1 MHNIVYKLTT
11 KIIIIF
17 VERTNT
23 MSNTNSLQ
31 NKKKI
36 HFIGIGGISMSG
48 LAEIIF
54 NKGYKVTGSDMKHSL
69 TTDHLEK
76 IGIPVYYPQAASNI
90 ADDVDLVVYTAAIHD
105 DNPEL
110 ASARERNIET
120 MTRSTFLGL
129 LMHHFD
135 YPICVS
141 GTHGKTTTTSML
153 SHALLAADLD
163 PTITVGGILKSI
175 HGNIRI
181 GHSDYFL
188 TEACEYC
195 DSFLDFFPRVGV
207 ILNIEEDHL
216 DYFKD
221 IDQIRSSFQKFAKK
235 IPQDGFLAINGTI
248 PAVSELTAPLNCQV
262 ETFGINADHDWSAK
276 NIAYNEKAC
285 AGFDVYY
292 KGNFMEHIQLHV
304 PGEHNVYNCLAT
316 CSVCHHLGV
325 SLDVLNKGLESFSG
339 ADQRFEIKGEVDG
352 ITLVDDYA
360 HHPTEIAATLEV
372 AKNYPHKNFY
382 VVFQP
387 HTYTRTRAFL
397 DDFAKALSQAENV
410 IITDIYAA
418 REKDPGDISAKDIVT
433 KMKAYDKE
441 ALYMKSFDEIAAY
454 LKAHATAGDVILTMG
469 AGNVN
474 QIATLLLDK

>member
-1 MHNIVYKLTT
+1 
-11 KIIIIF
+11 
-17 VERTNT
+17 

-31 NKKKI
+31 NKSKI

-54 NKGYKVTGSDMKHSL
+54 NKGYKVTGSDMKHSH
-69 TTDHLEK
+69 TTDHLEE
-76 IGIPVYYPQAASNI
+76 IGIPVFYPQAASNI
-90 ADDVDLVVYTAAIHD
+90 ADDVDLVVYTAAIHE

-110 ASARERNIET
+110 KAARERNIET
-120 MTRSTFLGL
+120 MTRSVFLGL
-129 LMHHFD
+129 LMHHFN

-153 SHALLAADLD
+153 SHALLAANLD

-181 GHSDYFL
+181 GKSDYFL

-195 DSFLDFFPRVGV
+195 DSFLDFFPRVGI

-221 IDQIRSSFQKFAKK
+221 IDQIRSSFQKFALK
-235 IPQDGFLAINGTI
+235 IPKDGFLAINGTI
-248 PAVSELTAPLNCQV
+248 PNVKELISPLGCEV
-262 ETFGINADHDWSAK
+262 ETFGIEGDYNWTAK
-276 NIAYNEKAC
+276 NIQYNEKAC
-285 AGFDVYY
+285 ASFDVYHN
-292 KGNFMEHIQLHV
+292 GAFISHIQLHV
-304 PGEHNVYNCLAT
+304 PGEHNVFNSLAT
-316 CSVCHHLGV
+316 CSVCHHLNI
-325 SLDVLNKGLESFSG
+325 SLDIFNEGLKSFSG

-352 ITLVDDYA
+352 ITIVDDYA

-372 AKNYPHKNFY
+372 AKHYPHNNFY

-397 DDFAKALSQAENV
+397 DDFASALSKAENV
-410 IITDIYAA
+410 IVTDIYAA
-418 REKDPGDISAKDIVT
+418 REKDPGDISARDIVT
-433 KMKAYDKE
+433 KMQALGKE
-441 ALYMKSFDEIAAY
+441 VLYMPSFNEIADY

-474 QIATLLLDK
+474 QIADLLLNK